1 MPPHRRDRPVDTCRK
16 DAIPVVEDEPVG
28 RLRSHDRAKLLDR
41 PLGSRM
47 LGDIPVE
54 DPTRADLEGDE
65 HIEDAEA
72 GGHHREEV
80 TGYDRVRRIPHKRG
94 PALRSPPAVPRTQ
107 TPGVPTHRARRH
119 SQSQFDEQ
127 FARDPFLTPG
137 RVRPGHAHDES
148 LQVPGNW
155 RPCRPQYPYTTI

>member
-1 MPPHRRDRPVDTCRK
+1 MRALETPVDLVLAAVTSHLIYPQAVGRDIGCGM
-16 DAIPVVEDEPVG
+16 EDEPVG

-80 TGYDRVRRIPHKRG
+80 TGYDRVRMIPHKRG
-94 PALRSPPAVPRTQ
+94 
-107 TPGVPTHRARRH
+107 
-119 SQSQFDEQ
+119 
-127 FARDPFLTPG
+127 
-137 RVRPGHAHDES
+137 
-148 LQVPGNW
+148 
-155 RPCRPQYPYTTI
+155 